1 MERLENSTV
10 AVKEWEGEVIFL
22 HEVTRGAA
30 DRSYGVQVAKL
41 AGLPETV
48 IKRSK
53 LILEKLEKGHYQ
65 GQSNLK
71 GLITDLPL
79 FSNDQNSDDLAEKK
93 VDPLHEEIKNKDLD
107 SISPRDALEFLYKL
121 KETLK
126 H

>member
-1 MERLENSTV
+1 MDRLENSTV
-10 AVKEWEGEVIFL
+10 SVKEWEGEVVFL
-22 HEVTRGAA
+22 HEVIRGAA
-30 DRSYGVQVAKL
+30 IGPTVQVAKL

-53 LILEKLEKGHYQ
+53 LILEKLERGHYQ

-71 GLITDLPL
+71 GLMNDLPL
-79 FSNDQNSDDLAEKK
+79 FSNDQEPHDLTEKK
-93 VDPLHEEIKNKDLD
+93 VDPLHEEIKNINLD
-107 SISPRDALEFLYKL
+107 STSPRDALEFLYKL